1 MAKPGRKI
9 VKRKF
14 VPRNEQIV
22 LSHMMKNRKAMVKLC
37 AVLSVAMFLEER
49 HRSIFITLREL
60 VERRLEFDLET
71 FEQLATGRK
80 YGGRQYVKKLIE
92 AFDEQKNLDHH
103 VEQMRVDAIKA
114 SALQGPLQLLVDL
127 CEDST
132 VGLAKIRE
140 TFHGLNATFSTY
152 SPDKISRGETL
163 GDDYRRRLKQRIKD
177 PGFVSTGIES
187 LDRTLTQGLAAPGI
201 SVWTGRTG
209 MGKSTV
215 GWNVADHA
223 ANVLALNV
231 IYFSFEMTADAV
243 LDGMV
248 ASRTR
253 ISLERMVK
261 KTNDLRKNEVKAIAQ
276 AIRDITANGKLVFR
290 DRRLKVPQL
299 PSVLSDVRPQL
310 CVFDLWERM
319 VSPPNNEVITDQL
332 AVMQDMAKEFDC
344 HFMILHQ
351 QKRATELT
359 DDKRPTL
366 VGLKNSGAYEEY
378 ADSVFGLYREWIYD
392 PSVRDVL
399 EIQNLKQRR
408 GQPYGIACVEFDGEH
423 GRIGKE
429 VKGWLEK
436 RSSFL

>member
-1 MAKPGRKI
+1 MAKSSRKI
-9 VKRKF
+9 VRRKF

-22 LSHMMKNRKAMVKLC
+22 LSHMMQNRKAMIKLC
-37 AVLSVAMFLEER
+37 AVLSIATFLEER
-49 HRSIFITLREL
+49 HRSIFVTLKEL

-71 FEQLATGRK
+71 FEQLASGRK
-80 YGGRQYVKKLIE
+80 YGGRRYVKQLIE

-127 CEDST
+127 CEDPT
-132 VGLAKIRE
+132 VGLDKIRE
-140 TFHGLNATFSTY
+140 TFHGLNATFSTH
-152 SPDKISRGETL
+152 SSDKIHRGETL
-163 GDDYRRRLKQRIKD
+163 GDDYRRRLKQRIRN
-177 PGFVSTGIES
+177 PGFVPTGIEPV
-187 LDRTLTQGLAAPGI
+187 DAQLTQGLAAPGI
-201 SVWTGRTG
+201 TVWTGRTG
-209 MGKSTV
+209 MGKSTL
-215 GWNVADHA
+215 GWNVADYV
-223 ANVLALNV
+223 ANTLALNV
-231 IYFSFEMTADAV
+231 IYFAFEMTADAV
-243 LDGMV
+243 LDGMI
-248 ASRTR
+248 ASRTG

-261 KTNDLRKNEVKAIAQ
+261 KTDDLRKVEVKAIAK
-276 AIRDITANGKLVFR
+276 AIRDVTSNGKLIFR
-290 DRRLKVPQL
+290 DRRLKVSQL
-299 PSVLSDVRPQL
+299 PSVLSDVRPEL

-332 AVMQDMAKEFDC
+332 ANMQDMAKEFDC

-378 ADSVFGLYREWIYD
+378 ADGVFGLYREWIYD
-392 PSVRDVL
+392 PTVRDVL
-399 EIQNLKQRR
+399 EIQCLKQRR
-408 GQPYGIACVEFDGEH
+408 GKPYGIACLEFDGEH

-429 VKGWLEK
+429 VRGWLDK